1 MEQQT
6 SDGTIICEEL
16 RFNKKQGY
24 SNSLEKTP
32 MLERLRVEE
41 EGDDRRWDGWMASLT
56 QWTWVWANS
65 RR

>member
-6 SDGTIICEEL
+6 SDGRITCEEI

-41 EGDDRRWDGWMASLT
+41 EGDDRR
-56 QWTWVWANS
+56 
-65 RR
+65 